1 MYFIRILLSEH
12 QLIKNQIFKI
22 KDVYNY
28 FRLAKCY
35 EALKNDDM
43 TRDSY
48 DKVLKFNP
56 KCLTAYI
63 EYAKYLMSK
72 KDYKDAK
79 RKLSKAEKLDPY
91 NQELLNLLFYTSYI
105 LVKEKVCEYNVKEA
119 ISIADRIN
127 KFEYPELRAELEG
140 LLKDIK
146 A

>member
-1 MYFIRILLSEH
+1 
-12 QLIKNQIFKI
+12 
-22 KDVYNY
+22 
-28 FRLAKCY
+28 
-35 EALKNDDM
+35 
-43 TRDSY
+43 
-48 DKVLKFNP
+48 
-56 KCLTAYI
+56 
-63 EYAKYLMSK
+63 MSK